1 MKRFHSC
8 RQTGVATPRGSR
20 LRRDAEICTHFT
32 DNSAALQ
39 PLLPRRNSVKVERK
53 GGGGDRGREK
63 RGEKIGAVERETET
77 ETEGEREREKRN
89 WRKKRKE
96 RKKERKERTSNSRC
110 IMHRLAGAAIH
121 PFRSFCSCNPS
132 K

>member
-39 PLLPRRNSVKVERK
+39 PLPRRNSVKVVEK
-53 GGGGDRGREK
+53 GRWG
-63 RGEKIGAVERETET
+63 RGEKREE
-77 ETEGEREREKRN
+77 EGKKSGRQREREREGEEIG
-89 WRKKRKE
+89 KKRKE
-96 RKKERKERTSNSRC
+96 ERKEEKKDRTRATMTFC
-110 IMHRLAGAAIH
+110 RLVNLAKRKDGEDGLD
-121 PFRSFCSCNPS
+121 RNL
-132 K
+132 

>member
-39 PLLPRRNSVKVERK
+39 PLLPRRNSVKVVEK
-53 GGGGDRGREK
+53 GRWG
-63 RGEKIGAVERETET
+63 RGEKREE
-77 ETEGEREREKRN
+77 EGKKSGRQREREGEEIG
-89 WRKKRKE
+89 KKRKE
-96 RKKERKERTSNSRC
+96 ERKEEKKGLQTV
-110 IMHRLAGAAIH
+110 AA
-121 PFRSFCSCNPS
+121 
-132 K
+132 